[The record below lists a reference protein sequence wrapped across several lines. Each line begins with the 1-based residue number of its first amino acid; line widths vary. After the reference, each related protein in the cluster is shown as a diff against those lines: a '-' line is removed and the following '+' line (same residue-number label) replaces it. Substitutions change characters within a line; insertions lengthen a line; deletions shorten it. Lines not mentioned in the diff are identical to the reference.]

1 MKPME
6 PTTAQRFL
14 RSPATRNAGWLIGGR
29 VVRLL
34 IDLTVGLI
42 TARYLGPARYGLIS
56 YAGAYTAFFA
66 AICGLGISTVLVKE
80 LIDGTE
86 PEGRVMGTA
95 LCLQLLAGA
104 LSVLSICG
112 ISAVADAGET
122 TTRIVVALSSLRL
135 LLQSFETFSYWFQAK
150 LRARVTATVGL
161 ISYAVAAAYR
171 VYLLVAG
178 KSVVYFALASLIDAA
193 CSAILLLLLYR
204 RQGGGALDLSRH
216 YAASLLRKSYHFILP
231 GLMVAVY
238 GQTDRIMLKHMVGG
252 TELGY
257 YATAAALSTAWCFVL
272 SAIIES
278 AAPAILSA
286 YRTSR
291 TDFLRRNRR
300 LYAVVFYLSAFVS
313 LVLTLCGGVVVRL
326 LYGVEYLPSVAPL
339 RVLTWCTVF
348 SYLGVA
354 RNLWVVSL
362 ERQSYLKYVYMASA
376 VLNVLLNL
384 LLIPRWGATG
394 AALASLLAQFLST
407 FLLPLCIRSLR
418 ANALLML
425 RSIVF
430 WRER

>member
-1 MKPME
+1 M
-6 PTTAQRFL
+6 TQRFL
-14 RSPATRNAGWLIGGR
+14 RSPVARNAGWLIGGR
-29 VVRLL
+29 VARLV

-56 YAGAYTAFFA
+56 YAGAYTAFFT

-86 PEGRVMGTA
+86 TEGQIMGTA
-95 LCLQLLAGA
+95 LGLQLLAGA
-104 LSVLSICG
+104 LSVLTIAG

-122 TTRIVVALSSLRL
+122 TTRLVVALSSLRL

-171 VYLLVAG
+171 VYLLVTG
-178 KSVVYFALASLIDAA
+178 RSVVYFALASLIDAA

-204 RQGGGALDLSRH
+204 HQGGGALGLSHR
-216 YAASLLRKSYHFILP
+216 YAASLLRRSYHFILP

-238 GQTDRIMLKHMVGG
+238 GQTDRIMLKHMVGD

-257 YATAAALSTAWCFVL
+257 YATAATLSTAWCFVL

-278 AAPAILSA
+278 ASPSILSA
-286 YRTSR
+286 FRTSR

-300 LYAVVFYLSAFVS
+300 LYAVVFYLSLSVS
-313 LVLTLCGGVVVRL
+313 LLLTLCGGPVVRL

-339 RVLTWCTVF
+339 RVLTWCTVC

-376 VLNVLLNL
+376 ALNVLLNF
-384 LLIPRWGATG
+384 LLIPFWGATG
-394 AALASLLAQFLST
+394 AALASLLAQLLST
-407 FLLPLCIRSLR
+407 LLLPLCIRPLR

-425 RSIVF
+425 RAIVF
-430 WRER
+430 WRKE